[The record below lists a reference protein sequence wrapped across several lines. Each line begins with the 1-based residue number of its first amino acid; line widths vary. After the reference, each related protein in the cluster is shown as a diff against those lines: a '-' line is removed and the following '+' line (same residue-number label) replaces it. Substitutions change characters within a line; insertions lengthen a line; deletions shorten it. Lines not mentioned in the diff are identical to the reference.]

1 MDTIVLENNIN
12 YAIVKELV
20 LDGTLYTL
28 FTNIED
34 NTDICF
40 RKTTYDDEGNMY
52 YTKLKDEKE
61 FNKVSAYFAK
71 EMLNEVE

>member
-71 EMLNEVE
+71 AMLNEVE

>member
-61 FNKVSAYFAK
+61 FNKVSTYFAK
-71 EMLNEVE
+71 AMLNEVE